1 MPMPLNGEVK
11 GSLTLRSSGPM
22 APEDFLKFHP
32 ETKAY
37 LDEVVKQGW
46 KYQYIEARGTAIS
59 QVTADKAYWL
69 GAAPAF
75 MRSAKGAKAGTIA
88 QTEYGLVVYIGP
100 VPPEV
105 EGVPE
110 VEEFRISISSKNFP
124 SAAAVDLVKGIVTYL
139 HDSFWMWE
147 KGWETDKKKVAD
159 AMEVYGVARWLF
171 EVKKFKLVEGLKP
184 ERYQEL
190 AEIFKALPK

>member
-11 GSLTLRSSGPM
+11 GDLVLKSSGPL

-32 ETKAY
+32 ETKAH
-37 LDEVVKQGW
+37 LDDIVKQGW
-46 KYQYIEARGTAIS
+46 KYQCNEARGTAIS
-59 QVTADKAYWL
+59 RVTADKAYWL

-88 QTEYGLVVYIGP
+88 QTEYGLVVYIGT

-110 VEEFRISISSKNFP
+110 VEGFRISISSKSFP
-124 SAAAVDLVKGIVTYL
+124 SAAAVDLVKGVVTYL
-139 HDSFWMWE
+139 HDSFWKWE

-159 AMEVYGVARWLF
+159 AVEVYDVARWLF

-184 ERYQEL
+184 ERYDEL
-190 AEIFKALPK
+190 AAIFKALPK